1 MRAQAL
7 EHSETVTS
15 HLRQCIVQAGGW
27 LSFERWMAEVL
38 YAPGLGYYS
47 AGSIKLAARNTQDQA
62 GLAGDFVTA
71 PELSPAFGRTLAHQI
86 AQVFADCTDP
96 KILEFGAGSGQ
107 LAQDILEE
115 LKTLGFHPQYD
126 ILELSADLK
135 QRQQQA
141 LAPWGEQ
148 VRWID
153 DPGPAFEGIILAN
166 EVLDAMPVHIVGF
179 DQDGQAIERGVIWT
193 DDGFAWQDQPAGA
206 LLADTLK
213 ARLPVLPGYITE
225 LNLAAEAWMQQITE
239 WLNKGVALLIDYGFT
254 ASEFFHPQRRS
265 GTLMCHI
272 QHTAHDN
279 PFFAPGLQ
287 DITAHVDFSAMA
299 TAAHR
304 SGLAVM
310 GFTSQARFLI
320 NAGLATQAARLNRHE
335 ARALEKLVSEAEMGE
350 LFKVLA
356 VGKQIDLPL
365 IGFSRSDRRHQL

>member
-1 MRAQAL
+1 VRAQAL
-7 EHSETVTS
+7 EHSETVTN
-15 HLRQCIVQAGGW
+15 HLRQCIVEAGGW
-27 LSFERWMAEVL
+27 LSFERWMAEAL

-71 PELSPAFGRTLAHQI
+71 PELSSAFGRTLAQQV
-86 AQVFADCTDP
+86 AQVLSRCTDP

-107 LAQDILEE
+107 MAHDILEE
-115 LKTLGFHPQYD
+115 LRTLGFQPQYE

-135 QRQQQA
+135 QRQQQT
-141 LAPWGEQ
+141 LAPWGAQ
-148 VRWID
+148 VQWID
-153 DPGPAFEGIILAN
+153 HPGPAFEGIILAN

-193 DDGFAWQDQPAGA
+193 DDGFTWHNQPASA
-206 LLADTLK
+206 LLTDTLK
-213 ARLPVLPGYITE
+213 ARLPILPGYITE

-239 WLNKGVALLIDYGFT
+239 WLSKGVALIIDYGFT
-254 ASEFFHPQRRS
+254 ASEYFHPQRS
-265 GTLMCHI
+265 TGTLMCHI

-287 DITAHVDFSAMA
+287 DITAHIDFSAMA
-299 TAAHR
+299 DAAHR

-310 GFTSQARFLI
+310 GFTSQARFLL
-320 NAGLATQAARLNRHE
+320 NAGLTKQAVRLERHE
-335 ARALEKLVSEAEMGE
+335 TRALEKLVSEAEMGE

-356 VGKQIDLPL
+356 VGKEIDLSL
-365 IGFSRSDRRHQL
+365 MGFSRSDRRHQL

>member
-1 MRAQAL
+1 
-7 EHSETVTS
+7 
-15 HLRQCIVQAGGW
+15 
-27 LSFERWMAEVL
+27 MAEVL

-107 LAQDILEE
+107 LAHDILEE
-115 LKTLGFHPQYD
+115 LKTLGFHPQYN

-193 DDGFAWQDQPAGA
+193 DDGFAWQDQPASA

-272 QHTAHDN
+272 QHTVHDN

-299 TAAHR
+299 AAAHR

-320 NAGLATQAARLNRHE
+320 NAGLATQAARLTRHE

-365 IGFSRSDRRHQL
+365 VGFSRSDRRHQL

>member
-7 EHSETVTS
+7 EHSATVIN
-15 HLRQCIVQAGGW
+15 HLRQCIIDAGGW
-27 LSFERWMAEVL
+27 LSFQQWMGEVL

-47 AGSIKLAARNTQDQA
+47 AGSIKIAARDTQDEA

-71 PELSPAFGRTLAHQI
+71 PELSVAFGRTLAHQV
-86 AQVFADCTDP
+86 AEVLVSCTNP

-107 LAQDILEE
+107 LAHDILGE
-115 LKTLGFHPQYD
+115 LQTLGLHPTYE

-135 QRQQQA
+135 QRQQHTLKHWA
-141 LAPWGEQ
+141 DQ
-148 VRWID
+148 VSWID
-153 DPGPAFEGIILAN
+153 SPGPAFEGIILAN

-179 DQDGQAIERGVIWT
+179 DIDGQAIERGVIWT
-193 DDGFAWQDQPAGA
+193 DNGFAWRDVPATGRVA
-206 LLADTLK
+206 QTLN
-213 ARLPVLPGYITE
+213 ARLATLPGYTTE
-225 LNLAAEAWMQQITE
+225 INLAAEAWMAQLSE
-239 WLNKGVALLIDYGFT
+239 WLSKGVALIIDYGFT
-254 ASEFFHPQRRS
+254 AHEYYHPQRTE

-299 TAAHR
+299 AAAHR
-304 SGLAVM
+304 SGLEVM

-320 NAGLATQAARLNRHE
+320 NAGLPEQAARLERHSLK
-335 ARALEKLVSEAEMGE
+335 ALEKLVCEAEMGE

-356 VGKQIDLPL
+356 VGKGLDFPL
-365 IGFSRSDRRHQL
+365 LGFNRADRRHQL

>member
-1 MRAQAL
+1 VRAQAL
-7 EHSETVTS
+7 EHSETVS
-15 HLRQCIVQAGGW
+15 NHLRQCIVRAGGW
-27 LSFERWMAEVL
+27 LSFERWMTEVL

-47 AGSIKLAARNTQDQA
+47 AGSTKLAARHTQNQA

-71 PELSPAFGRTLAHQI
+71 PELSPAFGRTLAQQV
-86 AQVFADCTDP
+86 AQVLADCADP

-107 LAQDILEE
+107 LAHDILEE
-115 LKTLGFHPQYD
+115 LKTLGFQTRYE

-135 QRQQQA
+135 QRQQQT

-148 VRWID
+148 VRWVD
-153 DPGPAFEGIILAN
+153 NPGPAFDGVILAN

-179 DQDGQAIERGVIWT
+179 DQDGQAIEQGVIWT
-193 DDGFAWQDQPAGA
+193 DDGFAWQSQPASER
-206 LLADTLK
+206 LTETLK
-213 ARLPVLPGYITE
+213 ARLPALPGYITE
-225 LNLAAEAWMQQITE
+225 LNLAAEAWIQQIND
-239 WLNKGVALLIDYGFT
+239 WLSKGVAFIIDYGFT
-254 ASEFFHPQRRS
+254 ASEFFHPQRHT

-299 TAAHR
+299 AAAHR
-304 SGLAVM
+304 SGLEVM

-365 IGFSRSDRRHQL
+365 MGFSHSDRRHQL